1 MTRLFKRVKQSI
13 GRSFNRAVRKTT
25 RNINSEVEEI
35 VTKTLANEEIE
46 EIVIRAVE
54 RVIFS
59 LVRRYWLAVVALFLV
74 FLGLQSIFLS
84 IALTVLLKK

>member
-1 MTRLFKRVKQSI
+1 MTRLFRRVKQSI

-25 RNINSEVEEI
+25 RNINSELEEI
-35 VTKTLANEEIE
+35 VTQILASKEIE

-74 FLGLQSIFLS
+74 FLGLQSVFLG
-84 IALTVLLKK
+84 IALAVLLKK